1 MRAGLLC
8 LLAVPLLGQTFRPLH
23 VTASGIVADDSG
35 KPALL
40 RGLNRSATGSGNA
53 DATATE
59 ADYAAQNQLLSMN
72 LVRIFV
78 NAAWWNANLTVPI
91 AGQPYQ
97 SYIDTLIQRA
107 KKYGNYVVVL
117 KAGQFPDPPCG
128 ADGKSCPAP
137 DQGDLNCQAD
147 ASLCLAQDTTGNSI
161 DAAFTFWA
169 AFAKK
174 YAADPAV
181 LYDTWE
187 DMHGIDAGT
196 WSDNQNQLIAAIRTW
211 APQSLVFVED
221 TGTAFESIVSG
232 ALADFA
238 WSNLVWNFHL
248 YNASVSGCTEPA
260 SPRTA
265 NWPQAIDPLVNYA
278 QAHGHAAAIMEWGG
292 CNDGEPYHTNITSYA
307 RNRQVALAYF
317 DSSSLLAQSGGAYQL
332 TATGAKVAQAYTA
345 IAAAGSGPAPA
356 ITLVANAEGASPAI
370 APNTWVEIKGSN
382 LAPAGDS
389 RIWRGSDFVN
399 GQMPTKLD
407 GVSVTVNG
415 KAAFVYYISPTQINI
430 LTPPDVMSG
439 SVQVAVNN
447 NGAAVSAAAQAQT
460 LSPSFFVF
468 GDGQHVAA
476 VHADGSLLGPSSLSV
491 PGYTFTPAKPG
502 ETVLVYANGFGATN
516 VPLVAGSST
525 QSGTL
530 TPTPTV
536 TIGGVTA
543 TLSFA
548 GLVSPGLFQFNVVIP
563 LNAPG
568 GDEPITATYNGAT
581 TQAGTLLAMTGTAP
595 PTSVTY
601 YVAPNG
607 NDSWSGTLASPNA
620 AGTDGPFATLDHARA
635 AVQTLNKAGLTQITV
650 QVRAGTYC
658 LPSTIQFTA
667 ADSGSPSLN
676 ITYQNYPGESP
687 VISGGVR
694 LTNWTNTGGN
704 VWKTTLPASTQYF
717 ENLFYNGERRLRPRL
732 GGYLGTYYRVADTV
746 YLNSPAPPAAAP
758 EANCSVYISGKGWE
772 CFDRFLYNPADPV
785 TNAWKNLA
793 PPTGNAC
800 GQPAGNSALT
810 GDIELVIFEKFYVG
824 RQRISCVDT
833 TKHIIYLTG
842 PTVINAGIA
851 DAVGFIPQH
860 RYVIENIE
868 DQLTQPGQW
877 FLDRS
882 TTPWTLTYLA
892 GTGENP
898 NNDSVIMPQL
908 EQILVAS
915 NLQYATFQGLTIEYD
930 NFTVPA
936 VGFDSD
942 DSRSTAAVS
951 FQNSQHITLDS
962 DTVAHT
968 SANGLDFISCI
979 NAQSN
984 PSCVS
989 RNTNAVTANN
999 IVQNSA
1005 FYDVGISG
1013 IRIGTPGINGDSN
1026 ANVPQFITVQNN
1038 VVEGFGRVFPAAKG
1052 IIQGDGHDNL
1062 YTHNDVY
1069 DGYHGA
1075 ISICFCSGV
1084 PGLAPLTNNITVSF
1098 NHVYNLIQGIMND
1111 GGSIYFRTSTAAT
1124 NPPSSGTGNKML
1136 NNRVHDVSDSSILDA
1151 DGYGGDGLY
1160 IDDITGLVDVE
1171 NNLVYRVSGSG
1182 LDFSGSRAGPNQ
1194 SSTIKN
1200 NIFAFARLSLIHAAN
1215 PYAQTAQF
1223 PAPMFFTASNNLFY
1237 FDRSSASSPSFY
1249 AQGGCVYDGGVAYT
1263 SFEQWDRNLYWR
1275 TDGGFAND
1283 PNAFH
1288 VLPNPVSPTNICFGN
1303 AARAAWINYPFTG
1316 WQKLGEDVQ
1325 SVVLDPGFKNPAY
1338 PADDYSLPNGSP
1350 GVGFVPFDPTQAGR
1364 TNPVINPPAVP
1375 ATFPTKTFSPKTDF

>member
-1 MRAGLLC
+1 M
-8 LLAVPLLGQTFRPLH
+8 
-23 VTASGIVADDSG
+23 
-35 KPALL
+35 
-40 RGLNRSATGSGNA
+40 ATRRIL
-53 DATATE
+53 ATAICGS
-59 ADYAAQNQLLSMN
+59 A
-72 LVRIFV
+72 LV
-78 NAAWWNANLTVPI
+78 
-91 AGQPYQ
+91 
-97 SYIDTLIQRA
+97 
-107 KKYGNYVVVL
+107 
-117 KAGQFPDPPCG
+117 
-128 ADGKSCPAP
+128 
-137 DQGDLNCQAD
+137 
-147 ASLCLAQDTTGNSI
+147 
-161 DAAFTFWA
+161 
-169 AFAKK
+169 
-174 YAADPAV
+174 
-181 LYDTWE
+181 
-187 DMHGIDAGT
+187 
-196 WSDNQNQLIAAIRTW
+196 
-211 APQSLVFVED
+211 
-221 TGTAFESIVSG
+221 G
-232 ALADFA
+232 ALFKGPP
-238 WSNLVWNFHL
+238 
-248 YNASVSGCTEPA
+248 SVRAQQPP
-260 SPRTA
+260 SPV
-265 NWPQAIDPLVNYA
+265 I
-278 QAHGHAAAIMEWGG
+278 
-292 CNDGEPYHTNITSYA
+292 S
-307 RNRQVALAYF
+307 
-317 DSSSLLAQSGGAYQL
+317 
-332 TATGAKVAQAYTA
+332 K
-345 IAAAGSGPAPA
+345 
-356 ITLVANAEGASPAI
+356 VANAEGESPAI

-407 GVSVTVNG
+407 GVSATVNG

-430 LTPPDVMSG
+430 LTPPDAMSG
-439 SVQVAVNN
+439 SVPVAVNN

-516 VPLVAGSST
+516 VPLVAGSSA

-568 GDEPITATYNGAT
+568 GDEPVTATYNGAT

-607 NDSWSGTLASPNA
+607 DDSWSGTLASPNA

-650 QVRAGTYC
+650 QVRAGTYY

-704 VWKTTLPASTQYF
+704 AWKTTLPASTQYF

-732 GGYLGTYYRVADTV
+732 GGYLGTYYRVADSV

-810 GDIELVIFEKFYVG
+810 GDIELVIFEKFYAG

-908 EQILVAS
+908 EQILVAA
-915 NLQYATFQGLTIEYD
+915 NLQYATFQGLTIAYD

-936 VGFDSD
+936 EGFDSD
-942 DSRSTAAVS
+942 DSQSTAAVS
-951 FQNSQHITLDS
+951 FQNSQHITFDS

-979 NAQSN
+979 NARSN

-1098 NHVYNLIQGIMND
+1098 NHVYNLLQGIMND

-1136 NNRVHDVSDSSILDA
+1136 NNRVHDVSDSSIMDA

-1200 NIFAFARLSLIHAAN
+1200 NIFAFARLSLINAAD
-1215 PYAQTAQF
+1215 PYAQVAQF

-1237 FDRSSASSPSFY
+1237 FDRSSASSPAFY
-1249 AQGGCVYDGGVAYT
+1249 AQGGCAYNGGVAYT
-1263 SFEQWDRNLYWR
+1263 LFELWDRNLYWR

-1283 PNAFH
+1283 SKAFH
-1288 VLPNPVSPTNICFGN
+1288 VLPNPVSPANICFGD

-1325 SVVLDPGFKNPAY
+1325 SVVVDPGFKNPAY

-1364 TNPVINPPAVP
+1364 TNPVIKPPAVP
-1375 ATFPTKTFSPKTDF
+1375 ATFPTKTFSPATDF